1 MKNSPQSRGQ
11 FDDPFDF
18 IALHQA
24 QSVRNFELRVY
35 FGEAAYRDQ
44 NVVQIRLRALLVS
57 FADVRRDRDSRTT
70 KLRCKSVQ
78 LFARE
83 AASQAVHVY
92 GKLNSELSCLEV
104 AERSDRHPNRSSNSR
119 ARLPPS
125 KPWKIRRD
133 AAVFARP
140 CGHKCGISCPDP
152 GSPIPDPG
160 IGDRLYRAQAL
171 AGARQSVRA
180 TSD

>member
-44 NVVQIRLRALLVS
+44 NVVQIRLGALLVP
-57 FADVRRDRDSRTT
+57 FADVRRDRDSGTT

-92 GKLNSELSCLEV
+92 GKRNSELMPRGRGTIGSTFQPVQQFAC
-104 AERSDRHPNRSSNSR
+104 AF
-119 ARLPPS
+119 AT
-125 KPWKIRRD
+125 KQ
-133 AAVFARP
+133 AVENPA
-140 CGHKCGISCPDP
+140 
-152 GSPIPDPG
+152 
-160 IGDRLYRAQAL
+160 
-171 AGARQSVRA
+171 
-180 TSD
+180 